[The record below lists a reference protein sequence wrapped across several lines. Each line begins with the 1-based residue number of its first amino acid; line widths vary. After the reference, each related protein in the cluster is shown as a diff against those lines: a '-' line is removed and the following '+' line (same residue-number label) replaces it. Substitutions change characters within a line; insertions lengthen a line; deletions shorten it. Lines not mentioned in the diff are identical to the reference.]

1 VGDGFF
7 PMKTGGTRLRELLAA
22 LSDECARVGRDPAQI
37 EITTAAPGPDL
48 DAIRRLEDQGVSRLV
63 IGPPGFDR
71 NGLRAG
77 LEKFADAVLA
87 KL

>member
-1 VGDGFF
+1 
-7 PMKTGGTRLRELLAA
+7 MKTGGARLSELLDA
-22 LSDECARVGRDPAQI
+22 LADECGRVGRDPKKI

-63 IGPPGFDR
+63 IGPPGFTR
-71 NGLRAG
+71 ESLRAG
-77 LEKFADAVLA
+77 LGKFADAVIA

>member
-1 VGDGFF
+1 MFAVEDADVDQ
-7 PMKTGGTRLRELLAA
+7 AA
-22 LSDECARVGRDPAQI
+22 FGRDPTKI

-71 NGLRAG
+71 NAVRSG
-77 LEKFADAVLA
+77 LEKFADAVLS
-87 KL
+87 KLQERR